1 MELSLSSLEIEMR
14 NEQCSN
20 DHDLDI
26 DPFEVFSCGFVSI
39 VQAKK
44 FAETREGNKR
54 LTGLGLVLG

>member
-1 MELSLSSLEIEMR
+1 MELSLSSLDIEMR

-20 DHDLDI
+20 DLDI
-26 DPFEVFSCGFVSI
+26 DPFEVFSCVFVSI

>member
-1 MELSLSSLEIEMR
+1 MSSLEIEMR
-14 NEQCSN
+14 NEKYSN

-26 DPFEVFSCGFVSI
+26 NPFEVLSCGFVSI

-44 FAETREGNKR
+44 FAETRKGNKR